1 MPNYNI
7 VLPSKPR
14 IVSEED
20 FKGVYEIDGL
30 YPGYGHTLGN
40 SLRRI
45 ILSSIPG
52 AAITSVKIA
61 GVDHEFSSLDGV
73 KEDVITM
80 LLNLKK
86 VRFKLDGDEP
96 QKAYLSASGA
106 KKITA
111 GDIET
116 GAGIIVLNKDLPI
129 ATLTEKSSKLDIEF
143 VVEKGLGFVSK
154 EAHHKDKVDIG
165 TISVDAIFTPI
176 RRVNYEVENMRVGD
190 RTDYN
195 RLRIVIETDGTLGA
209 REALETSIYT
219 MIMQL
224 KAVVGFVEEEPIP
237 ASVIIEDNLGTESE
251 QAVSI
256 DESSEKQEDVL
267 KMRIEDVGF
276 SARTLRALS
285 EASIR
290 TIGGLAR
297 KREEDLRNI
306 DGLGDKGIAE
316 IRKELGNHGI
326 TLK

>member
-14 IVSEED
+14 IISEAD
-20 FKGVYEIDGL
+20 FKGVYEIDGF

-45 ILSSIPG
+45 ILSSLPG
-52 AAITSVKIA
+52 AAITSVKIE
-61 GVDHEFSSLDGV
+61 GVDHEFSTLSGV
-73 KEDVITM
+73 KEDVITI

-86 VRFKLDGDEP
+86 IRFKLLTDDP
-96 QKAYLSASGA
+96 QRVYLNISGA

-111 GDIET
+111 GEIEAPGQVEILT
-116 GAGIIVLNKDLPI
+116 KDLFI
-129 ATLTEKSSKLDIEF
+129 ATTTEKGAKLNIEMII
-143 VVEKGLGFVSK
+143 EKGLGFVPK
-154 EAHHKDKVDIG
+154 DVLNKDKVDIG
-165 TISVDAIFTPI
+165 TIPVDAIFTPI

-195 RLRIVIETDGTLGA
+195 RLRIFVETDGTLSP
-209 REALETSIYT
+209 REALESSI
-219 MIMQL
+219 MIMIAQL
-224 KAVVGFVEEEPIP
+224 KAVVGFIEPEVEVEPV
-237 ASVIIEDNLGTESE
+237 SLEDKTTET
-251 QAVSI
+251 A
-256 DESSEKQEDVL
+256 ESSDSLEKQEDVL
-267 KMRIEDVGF
+267 KTRVEDIDF

-297 KREEDLRNI
+297 KKEEDLSKI
-306 DGLGDKGIAE
+306 AGLGEKGISE
-316 IRKELGNHGI
+316 IKRALGNYGI